1 MVVTSA
7 EIRARRSLIIWL
19 IVSLFCISAEIVA
32 LVIVSMSTERID
44 TVLLMEQRAAMQR
57 TVPQEHKNVS
67 LIKGKSLAALLT
79 QVSDALA
86 PHARLART
94 EITPTGATI
103 VIEAQKIGAL
113 NNTLRSL
120 LAHPH
125 LHDVALITR
134 STQEGSISATLMVP
148 TWES

>member
-32 LVIVSMSTERID
+32 LVIVSVSTERID
-44 TVLLMEQRAAMQR
+44 PVLLMEQRAAMQR
-57 TVPQEHKNVS
+57 TVPQEHTRVS
-67 LIKGKSLAALLT
+67 FIKGKSLAALLT
-79 QVSDALA
+79 HVSDALA

-94 EITPTGATI
+94 EITPTGAI
-103 VIEAQKIGAL
+103 VLVEAQKIGAL
-113 NNTLRSL
+113 NTTLRAL

-125 LHDVALITR
+125 LHDVALVTR
-134 STQEGSISATLMVP
+134 STQDGSISATLMVP